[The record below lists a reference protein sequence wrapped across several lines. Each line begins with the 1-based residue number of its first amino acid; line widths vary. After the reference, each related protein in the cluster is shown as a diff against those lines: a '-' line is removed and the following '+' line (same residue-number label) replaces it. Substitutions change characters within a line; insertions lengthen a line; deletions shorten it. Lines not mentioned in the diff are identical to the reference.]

1 MASLSFSHK
10 RVLVPLRKSLLSV
23 IADNLDSP
31 SLCKI
36 NKSVNWGTSLKDV
49 RFFGIFLD
57 TYLLM
62 SYTSIYLST
71 MSDFPFWEVSA
82 LNIRLNFDF
91 FLQIFRHFF
100 FFFNF
105 PKIWANVE
113 FILINLITFKAPH
126 VQI

>member
-36 NKSVNWGTSLKDV
+36 NKSVDWGTSLKDV

-62 SYTSIYLST
+62 SYTLCTIYLST
-71 MSDFPFWEVSA
+71 MSDFLFWEVSA
-82 LNIRLNFDF
+82 LNTRLNFDF
-91 FLQIFRHFF
+91 FHSNFQNSSNFLIFQKYGRMWNSFLS
-100 FFFNF
+100 
-105 PKIWANVE
+105 I
-113 FILINLITFKAPH
+113 
-126 VQI
+126 